1 MVSGVKM
8 LLCKICQATTVGE
21 ILSYEQELSKVYSEL
36 VDNLL
41 ENNEF
46 YIVNFED
53 VKMLYDLNSPMM
65 KYYGTSTSFY
75 KECGIVFL
83 EKYNPKTL
91 RFLELSVLFYTLQI
105 LKWVKTDYWNND
117 VSHNLFY
124 ESENSLLLQLWNCF
138 NQIINKEKDNDRY
151 VMIYS
156 EQETKKFYLK
166 DEHYEEIL
174 DLSLDS
180 FKYSRYSCLIQSI
193 LGNYRTRFNKYQFI
207 LEYQPMFVEVG
218 YRYLLSLI

>member
-1 MVSGVKM
+1 MVNEIKM
-8 LLCKICQATTVGE
+8 LLCKICKATTVGE
-21 ILSYEQELSKVYSEL
+21 MLSYEQDLSKEYSAL

-46 YIVNFED
+46 SIVNFED

-65 KYYGTSTSFY
+65 AYFGPSFY

-91 RFLELSVLFYTLQI
+91 RFLEVSVLFYTLQI
-105 LKWVKTDYWNND
+105 LKWVKTDYWD
-117 VSHNLFY
+117 DEVSHNLFY
-124 ESENSLLLQLWNCF
+124 ESETNLFLQLWDCF
-138 NQIINKEKDNDRY
+138 NQIINKKDNDRDI
-151 VMIYS
+151 MICS
-156 EQETKKFYLK
+156 EQGTKKFYLE

-193 LGNYRTRFNKYQFI
+193 LGNYITRFNKYQFI

-218 YRYLLSLI
+218 YRYLLSSI

>member
-21 ILSYEQELSKVYSEL
+21 ILSYEQELSKVYSSL

-46 YIVNFED
+46 NIVNFED
-53 VKMLYDLNSPMM
+53 VKMLYDLNIPMM
-65 KYYGTSTSFY
+65 TYFGPSFY

-105 LKWVKTDYWNND
+105 LKWVKTDYWD
-117 VSHNLFY
+117 DEVSHNLFY
-124 ESENSLLLQLWNCF
+124 ESETNLFLQLWDCF
-138 NQIINKEKDNDRY
+138 NQIINKKKDNDRDI
-151 VMIYS
+151 MIYS
-156 EQETKKFYLK
+156 EQGTKKFYLE

-193 LGNYRTRFNKYQFI
+193 LGNYITRFNKYQFI

>member
-8 LLCKICQATTVGE
+8 LLCKIYKATTVDE
-21 ILSYEQELSKVYSEL
+21 ILSYEQDLSKEYNVL

-46 YIVNFED
+46 CIANFED
-53 VKMLYDLNSPMM
+53 VKMLYDLNIPMM
-65 KYYGTSTSFY
+65 AYFGPSFY

-91 RFLELSVLFYTLQI
+91 RFLEVSVLFYTLQI
-105 LKWVKTDYWNND
+105 LKWVKTDYWD
-117 VSHNLFY
+117 DEVSHNLFY
-124 ESENSLLLQLWNCF
+124 ESENSLFLQLWNCF
-138 NQIINKEKDNDRY
+138 NQIINKKDNDRDI
-151 VMIYS
+151 MIYS
-156 EQETKKFYLK
+156 EQTTRKFYLEDK
-166 DEHYEEIL
+166 HYEEIL

-180 FKYSRYSCLIQSI
+180 FKNSRYSCLIQSI

-207 LEYQPMFVEVG
+207 LEYQPIFVEVG